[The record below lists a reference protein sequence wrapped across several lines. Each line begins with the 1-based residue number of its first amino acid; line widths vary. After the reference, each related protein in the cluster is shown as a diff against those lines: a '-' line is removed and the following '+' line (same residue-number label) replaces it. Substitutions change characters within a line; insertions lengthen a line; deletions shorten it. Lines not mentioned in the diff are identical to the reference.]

1 MPSKKEYF
9 YEKKCKMNKNERR
22 SFMKQIITILT
33 AMTIAIQIAMTDI
46 YAGTPGLPLYVK
58 EEVVG
63 RFNAFLEG
71 YNILLSGVWFFL

>member
-1 MPSKKEYF
+1 
-9 YEKKCKMNKNERR
+9 
-22 SFMKQIITILT
+22 MKQIITILT

-46 YAGTPGLPLYVK
+46 YAGTPGLPLYVT

-63 RFNAFLEG
+63 RFNAFREG